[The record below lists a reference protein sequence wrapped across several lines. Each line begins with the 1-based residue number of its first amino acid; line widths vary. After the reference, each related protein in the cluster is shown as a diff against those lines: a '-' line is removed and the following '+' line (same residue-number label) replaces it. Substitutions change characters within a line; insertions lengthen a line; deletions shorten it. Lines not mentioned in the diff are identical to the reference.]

1 MVRYHSDV
9 FPPRLM
15 SQMGLDFL
23 YKDACISLNPNDV
36 LSTVQLPYLLSNVL
50 LVYRITAIHAEGQSC
65 LGSGELNCYNPC
77 CSIAHHI
84 IEPLLPPLLEHASFS
99 EAHFHSLAQS
109 RPLLLH
115 THTGAPF
122 TSSSYERGFN
132 LTLYT
137 SPDCQVAS
145 LRLHIDW
152 WGTFGRAGARYWTA
166 VPGWAVGI
174 VLWVM
179 FTAMG
184 VNERGGKMAAVS
196 LSPGQADVRCKAPV
210 PNVSETLTLFV
221 RGILSRLLGVSFVVS
236 LLPLP
241 RDYVLGNGGEVF
253 FALLTPLILL
263 LVTGLVIVSWWAI
276 CIVMFPIRI
285 LARNLAR

>member
-1 MVRYHSDV
+1 VNSPCMVRYHSDV

-122 TSSSYERGFN
+122 IIFLRARLQSH
-132 LTLYT
+132 
-137 SPDCQVAS
+137 S
-145 LRLHIDW
+145 LH
-152 WGTFGRAGARYWTA
+152 
-166 VPGWAVGI
+166 
-174 VLWVM
+174 
-179 FTAMG
+179 
-184 VNERGGKMAAVS
+184 
-196 LSPGQADVRCKAPV
+196 
-210 PNVSETLTLFV
+210 
-221 RGILSRLLGVSFVVS
+221 
-236 LLPLP
+236 
-241 RDYVLGNGGEVF
+241 
-253 FALLTPLILL
+253 
-263 LVTGLVIVSWWAI
+263 
-276 CIVMFPIRI
+276 
-285 LARNLAR
+285 LARLPSGIFTSTHRLVGYVRPRWCSILDSCARMGCWYRFVGDVYRYGRE